1 MQKFSSIQL
10 YIQYLLVA
18 VTITTSKKMYD
29 VPDNGSSELD
39 LNCETSGFPLLV
51 IIWSINGFTL
61 TYRDNGTKSFNFTV
75 FNDGLLRI
83 FI

>member
-1 MQKFSSIQL
+1 MQKFNSIQL

-39 LNCETSGFPLLV
+39 
-51 IIWSINGFTL
+51 
-61 TYRDNGTKSFNFTV
+61 
-75 FNDGLLRI
+75 
-83 FI
+83 